1 MWQQDHCVPLI
12 NRLSLPAVPDNP
24 PRCLPMIEVSKLS
37 FRYAT
42 QQALRDVSFSLKPAT
57 ITALVGPNGA
67 GKSTLLRCMAAL
79 DNPFSGSI
87 KLWGLDTHENPRAC
101 HQLLGFLSDQFGL
114 YDDLTIEQSLG
125 YMAMA
130 HHLPQ
135 PTWQPRVEL
144 VSRQLGLA
152 DRMQQKTSELSRG
165 LRQRVAIAQ
174 AIVHQPKL
182 LLLDEPASGLDPE
195 ARHELSTLLIQLRSE
210 GMTIVVSSHILAEL
224 ADYSTHMLV
233 LREGVIHSH
242 QELGNYKRSSLH
254 QLHLSLSRLMPE
266 AAAVLAAQTGVS
278 DIRFD
283 GQNGQLTFSGDAAD
297 QSRLL
302 AALVA
307 AGLPIAEFAAT
318 KRNLQDLYLAD
329 YGRTP

>member
-1 MWQQDHCVPLI
+1 
-12 NRLSLPAVPDNP
+12 
-24 PRCLPMIEVSKLS
+24 MIEVNKLS

-42 QQALRDVSFSLKPAT
+42 KQALRDVSFTLEPAT

-79 DNPFSGSI
+79 DNTFSGSI

-101 HQLLGFLSDQFGL
+101 HRLLGFLSDQFGL

-130 HHLPQ
+130 HHLPKDS
-135 PTWQPRVEL
+135 WLPRIEL

-152 DRMQQKTSELSRG
+152 DSMQQKAGELSRG

-174 AIVHQPKL
+174 AIMHQPKL

-195 ARHELSTLLIQLRSE
+195 ARHELSNLLKLLRSE

-233 LREGVIHSH
+233 LREGMISSH
-242 QELGNYKRSSLH
+242 QELGNYRRNHSQ
-254 QLHLSLSRLMPE
+254 QLHLSLSRLMPD
-266 AAAVLAAQTGVS
+266 AVNVLAAQTGVS

-283 GQNGQLTFSGDAAD
+283 GQNGQFTFSGDAAD

-302 AALVA
+302 AALIA

-318 KRNLQDLYLAD
+318 KSNLQDLYLAD
-329 YGRTP
+329 SGRTP

>member
-1 MWQQDHCVPLI
+1 
-12 NRLSLPAVPDNP
+12 
-24 PRCLPMIEVSKLS
+24 MIEVSNLS
-37 FRYAT
+37 YRYAT
-42 QQALRDVSFSLKPAT
+42 QQALRDVSFSLEQAT

-79 DNPFSGSI
+79 DNPFAGNI
-87 KLWGLDTHENPRAC
+87 KLWGHDTHENPRAC

-114 YDDLTIEQSLG
+114 YDDLTIEQSLC

-135 PTWQPRVEL
+135 YSWLPRIEL
-144 VSRQLGLA
+144 VSSQLGLS
-152 DRMQQKTSELSRG
+152 DRMQQKTGELSRG

-174 AIVHQPKL
+174 AIMHQPRL

-195 ARHELSTLLIQLRSE
+195 ARHELSNLLKLLCSE

-233 LREGVIHSH
+233 LREGMIRSH
-242 QELGNYKRSSLH
+242 QELDNYKKTHSQ
-254 QLHLSLSRLMPE
+254 QLHLSLSRHMPE
-266 AAAVLAAQTGVS
+266 AAIILAAQAGVS
-278 DIRFD
+278 DIRLD
-283 GQNGQLTFSGDAAD
+283 GQNGQFTFSGDAAD

-302 AALVA
+302 AALID
-307 AGLPIAEFAAT
+307 AGLPISEFAIA
-318 KRNLQDLYLAD
+318 RSNLHDLYLAD
-329 YGRTP
+329 SGRAS

>member
-1 MWQQDHCVPLI
+1 
-12 NRLSLPAVPDNP
+12 
-24 PRCLPMIEVSKLS
+24 MIEVNNLS
-37 FRYAT
+37 YRYAT
-42 QQALRDVSFSLKPAT
+42 QQALRDISFTLEPAT

-79 DNPFSGSI
+79 DSPFSGDI
-87 KLWGLDTHENPRAC
+87 KLWGRDTHENPRAC
-101 HQLLGFLSDQFGL
+101 HELLGFLSDQFGL
-114 YDDLTIEQSLG
+114 YDDLTIEQSLE

-135 PTWQPRVEL
+135 HTWQPRVEL

-152 DRMQQKTSELSRG
+152 DRMRQKTGELSRG

-174 AIVHQPKL
+174 AIMHQPKL

-195 ARHELSTLLIQLRSE
+195 ARHELSGLLKLLRGA

-233 LREGVIHSH
+233 LREGVIRSH
-242 QELGNYKRSSLH
+242 QALGDYRIAH
-254 QLHLSLSRLMPE
+254 TQPMQLSLSRHMPE
-266 AAAVLAAQTGVS
+266 AADILSAQTGVS
-278 DIRFD
+278 GVHAD
-283 GQNGQLTFSGDAAD
+283 GQSCRFTFSGDTED

-302 AALVA
+302 AALIA
-307 AGLPIAEFAAT
+307 AGLPVAEFTAV
-318 KRNLQDLYLAD
+318 RSNLQDLYLAD
-329 YGRTP
+329 SGRAS

>member
-1 MWQQDHCVPLI
+1 
-12 NRLSLPAVPDNP
+12 
-24 PRCLPMIEVSKLS
+24 MIEVSKLS
-37 FRYAT
+37 YRYAT
-42 QQALRDVSFSLKPAT
+42 QQALRDVSFSLEPAT
-57 ITALVGPNGA
+57 VTALVGPNGA

-79 DNPFSGSI
+79 DNPFAGSI

-135 PTWQPRVEL
+135 HTWQPRIEL
-144 VSRQLGLA
+144 VSCQLGLA
-152 DRMQQKTSELSRG
+152 GRLQQKNGELSRG

-174 AIVHQPKL
+174 AIMHQPKL

-195 ARHELSTLLIQLRSE
+195 ARHELSNLLKLLCSE

-233 LREGVIHSH
+233 LREGIIRSH
-242 QELGNYKRSSLH
+242 QELGNFKKTCA
-254 QLHLSLSRLMPE
+254 QQMHLSLSKLMPD
-266 AAAVLAAQTGVS
+266 ASTILAAQAGVS
-278 DIRFD
+278 DIRLD
-283 GQNGQLTFSGDAAD
+283 GQNCQFAFSGDATD

-302 AALVA
+302 VALIA
-307 AGLPIAEFAAT
+307 AGLPITEFAIT
-318 KRNLQDLYLAD
+318 KNKLQDLYLAD
-329 YGRTP
+329 SGRAS

>member
-1 MWQQDHCVPLI
+1 
-12 NRLSLPAVPDNP
+12 
-24 PRCLPMIEVSKLS
+24 MIEVNNLS
-37 FRYAT
+37 YRYAT
-42 QQALRDVSFSLKPAT
+42 RQALRDVSFVLEPAT

-79 DNPFSGSI
+79 DSPFAGDI
-87 KLWGLDTHENPRAC
+87 KLWGHDTHESPRAC

-114 YDDLTIEQSLG
+114 YDDLTIEQSLC

-135 PTWQPRVEL
+135 QALQSRVAL

-152 DRMQQKTSELSRG
+152 DRMQQKTGELSRG

-174 AIVHQPKL
+174 AIMHQPKL

-195 ARHELSTLLIQLRSE
+195 ARHELSGLLKLLCSE

-233 LREGVIHSH
+233 LREGVIRSH
-242 QELGNYKRSSLH
+242 QALGNCREIHSQ
-254 QLHLSLSRLMPE
+254 QLHLSLSRRMPE
-266 AAAVLAAQTGVS
+266 AAAVLAAQAGVS
-278 DIRFD
+278 DIRLD
-283 GQNGQLTFSGDAAD
+283 ELGGQFVFSGDAED

-302 AALVA
+302 AALIA
-307 AGLPIAEFAAT
+307 AGMPIAEFAVV
-318 KRNLQDLYLAD
+318 KSSMQDLYLAD
-329 YGRTP
+329 SGRSS

>member
-1 MWQQDHCVPLI
+1 
-12 NRLSLPAVPDNP
+12 
-24 PRCLPMIEVSKLS
+24 MIEVSNLS
-37 FRYAT
+37 YRYAT
-42 QQALRDVSFSLKPAT
+42 QQALRNVSFLLEPAT

-79 DNPFSGSI
+79 DNPFAGSI

-135 PTWQPRVEL
+135 YTWQPRVEL

-152 DRMQQKTSELSRG
+152 DRMQQRTGELSRG

-174 AIVHQPKL
+174 AIMHHPKL

-195 ARHELSTLLIQLRSE
+195 ARHELSNLLKLLCSE

-233 LREGVIHSH
+233 LREGVVRSH
-242 QELGNYKRSSLH
+242 QALGNHRNTNA
-254 QLHLSLSRLMPE
+254 QQMQLSLSRHMPE
-266 AAAVLAAQTGVS
+266 AANMLSAQTGVS
-278 DIRFD
+278 GVRVD
-283 GQNGQLTFSGDAAD
+283 GQSCQFTFSGNAVD

-302 AALVA
+302 AALIA
-307 AGLPIAEFAAT
+307 AGLPIAEFTAI
-318 KRNLQDLYLAD
+318 KSNLQDLYLAD
-329 YGRTP
+329 SGRPS

>member
-1 MWQQDHCVPLI
+1 
-12 NRLSLPAVPDNP
+12 
-24 PRCLPMIEVSKLS
+24 MIEVNNLS
-37 FRYAT
+37 YRYAT
-42 QQALRDVSFSLKPAT
+42 QQALRDVTFTLEPAT

-79 DNPFSGSI
+79 DSPFSGDI
-87 KLWGLDTHENPRAC
+87 KLWGRDTHESPRAC
-101 HQLLGFLSDQFGL
+101 HELLGFLSDQFGL

-135 PTWQPRVEL
+135 QTWQPRVEL

-152 DRMQQKTSELSRG
+152 DRMRQKTGELSRG

-174 AIVHQPKL
+174 AIMHQPKL

-195 ARHELSTLLIQLRSE
+195 ARHELSSLLKLLRGE

-233 LREGVIHSH
+233 LREGVIRSH
-242 QELGNYKRSSLH
+242 QALGDYRIAH
-254 QLHLSLSRLMPE
+254 TQPMQLSLSRQMPG
-266 AAAVLAAQTGVS
+266 AADILSAQTGVS
-278 DIRFD
+278 DVHAD
-283 GQNGQLTFSGDAAD
+283 GQSCRFTFSGDTEIN
-297 QSRLL
+297 RGCLR
-302 AALVA
+302 
-307 AGLPIAEFAAT
+307 P
-318 KRNLQDLYLAD
+318 
-329 YGRTP
+329 

>member
-1 MWQQDHCVPLI
+1 
-12 NRLSLPAVPDNP
+12 
-24 PRCLPMIEVSKLS
+24 MIEVSNLS

-42 QQALRDVSFSLKPAT
+42 QQALRDVTFSLEPAT

-79 DNPFSGSI
+79 EIPFDGSI
-87 KLWGLDTHENPRAC
+87 KLWGSDTHEDPRVC

-114 YDDLTIEQSLG
+114 YDDLTIEQSLS
-125 YMAMA
+125 YMALA

-135 PTWQPRVEL
+135 HTLRSRVEL

-152 DRMQQKTSELSRG
+152 DRMQQKTGVLSRG

-174 AIVHQPKL
+174 AIMHQPKL

-195 ARHELSTLLIQLRSE
+195 ARNELSILLKLLCGE

-224 ADYSTHMLV
+224 SEYSTHMLV
-233 LREGVIHSH
+233 LREGMIQSH
-242 QELGNYKRSSLH
+242 QALDNYRKTGAQHL
-254 QLHLSLSRLMPE
+254 QLVLSRDMSDAASIVE
-266 AAAVLAAQTGVS
+266 AQPGIS
-278 DIRFD
+278 DIHWE
-283 GQNGQLTFSGDAAD
+283 GQNCQFAFNGTAEEQSQLLG
-297 QSRLL
+297 
-302 AALVA
+302 ALVKS
-307 AGLPIAEFAAT
+307 GLPVAEFYVL

-329 YGRTP
+329 LTGRVP

>member
-1 MWQQDHCVPLI
+1 
-12 NRLSLPAVPDNP
+12 
-24 PRCLPMIEVSKLS
+24 MIEVNNLS
-37 FRYAT
+37 YRYAT
-42 QQALRDVSFSLKPAT
+42 QQALRDVTFSLEPAT

-79 DNPFSGSI
+79 DNPFAGSI

-135 PTWQPRVEL
+135 LSWRNRVEL
-144 VSRQLGLA
+144 VSRQLGLS
-152 DRMQQKTSELSRG
+152 DRMQQKTGELSRG

-174 AIVHQPKL
+174 AIMHHPKL

-195 ARHELSTLLIQLRSE
+195 ARHELSSLLKLLCSE

-233 LREGVIHSH
+233 LRKGMVRSH
-242 QELGNYKRSSLH
+242 QELGNYKTPCSQ
-254 QLHLSLSRLMPE
+254 QLHLSLSRMMPE
-266 AAAVLAAQTGVS
+266 AATILATQTGVS
-278 DIRFD
+278 DVHFD
-283 GQNGQLTFSGDAAD
+283 GQTGQFTFSGAVDD

-302 AALVA
+302 AALVS
-307 AGLPIAEFAAT
+307 AGLPITEFAVT
-318 KRNLQDLYLAD
+318 KSNLQDLYLAD
-329 YGRTP
+329 SGRTS